1 MRTKRPR
8 DPLIKGLLIRSF
20 LNSTPQFRLR
30 RVLLSPAGRPI
41 AGGRIC
47 FWRPFLSPEGDS
59 VTGRSICRRRVLSPE
74 STSTFRQTRN
84 HSTLPRQNRPPT
96 AKTLSRNK
104 SPSRDKRALLA
115 KGISTI
121 YKVKRIDS
129 TPPAHPRSPRPRK
142 LACRRRGDLSSEGV
156 YVRRGCSCRSRAK
169 TTLRTYTQNPR
180 HLKLCECKEPI
191 TQNLAKMGN
200 EKTGNIIYIRE
211 KMLQR
216 ALIFGTVT
224 AYTRTDRSPV
234 RPLTPRG

>member
-1 MRTKRPR
+1 M
-8 DPLIKGLLIRSF
+8 
-20 LNSTPQFRLR
+20 
-30 RVLLSPAGRPI
+30 
-41 AGGRIC
+41 
-47 FWRPFLSPEGDS
+47 
-59 VTGRSICRRRVLSPE
+59 LSPE
-74 STSTFRQTRN
+74 STSTFRQTHN

-142 LACRRRGDLSSEGV
+142 LVCRRRGDLPSEGV

-169 TTLRTYTQNPR
+169 TTVRTYTQNPR

-200 EKTGNIIYIRE
+200 EKTGNTICIRE